1 MFTTAL
7 TPAPVI
13 RLASAG
19 VKCMMAQVSAA
30 ACIRLRRVED
40 FTDPMEPGGPVL
52 RVLRWPFL
60 AEAAL
65 WQLLLLPSRS
75 ARRLVKLA
83 ERNRGVYVKLGQH
96 ASAMEYLLPVEY
108 TQQLQQLQRNMPP
121 SSMAQVEEVL
131 KQELKLDRLDA
142 VFQEF
147 EEAPVGAASFPAK
160 MPPFVLPLPRLAIP
174 SSLAQVH
181 YAVLTNGEPVAVK
194 VQHADVRALAEAD
207 TRVVEILTK
216 VASRIF
222 PEVRFEWL
230 VELLRENLPAEL
242 DFRKEAANA
251 RRCRLLLQEGSS
263 TFEFSLPR
271 ASVVRS
277 VLTQLAA
284 WAVSRLWLLDPQ
296 KDASKEKT
304 GKVPPKGK
312 GSTRAVLFSSPDA
325 ESHATASLQSHQ
337 RPLSPTAETQHP
349 EGATPQAPVS
359 HYEVELYVPRVYNN
373 LTTSRVLVMERCEG
387 VPVDDL
393 RGLVAQG
400 IHPLAVSAALS
411 ELYGRLIFD
420 LGFVHADP
428 HPGNVI
434 VHLEGCPLQNKDAE
448 QQRRSLRLL
457 LPSLTRGGAS
467 AFSQNINSRP
477 AETRKRLRLSLLDHG
492 LYCSLTH
499 PFRRTYARLWLAMQ
513 RGDIGAVTAC
523 ANEFG
528 VSKLAG
534 LLAVILSLRSEERE
548 AELLRRSF
556 SAYFSRITNV
566 LQEVPHELILLI
578 KTNDLLRAIQVRLG
592 IDEALVLVPLLH
604 RATNFVGTSELQ
616 ELERLHVPILQVLL
630 ARWRLWSTTVRWR
643 WAQQL
648 LEVRSMNWA
657 SSADIAAI
665 DRLCGLF

>member
-1 MFTTAL
+1 MHKASTCGRFHGSHGTRRPRTARSTLAVLGRGSAVAATAVAVVSVAGWAVQQMFPERSRTW
-7 TPAPVI
+7 
-13 RLASAG
+13 
-19 VKCMMAQVSAA
+19 
-30 ACIRLRRVED
+30 
-40 FTDPMEPGGPVL
+40 PVL
-52 RVLRWPFL
+52 RC
-60 AEAAL
+60 ANAAAAL
-65 WQLLLLPSRS
+65 AALSVDYKLLGWWDMRACHRRS

-147 EEAPVGAASFPAK
+147 EEAPVGAA
-160 MPPFVLPLPRLAIP
+160 
-174 SSLAQVH
+174 SLAQVH

-477 AETRKRLRLSLLDHG
+477 
-492 LYCSLTH
+492 
-499 PFRRTYARLWLAMQ
+499 

-534 LLAVILSLRSEERE
+534 LLAVILSLRSEESINSG
-548 AELLRRSF
+548 LQL
-556 SAYFSRITNV
+556 SRKSP
-566 LQEVPHELILLI
+566 E
-578 KTNDLLRAIQVRLG
+578 
-592 IDEALVLVPLLH
+592 
-604 RATNFVGTSELQ
+604 
-616 ELERLHVPILQVLL
+616 
-630 ARWRLWSTTVRWR
+630 
-643 WAQQL
+643 
-648 LEVRSMNWA
+648 
-657 SSADIAAI
+657 
-665 DRLCGLF
+665 